1 MSRELDTEK
10 EYFMRATSLIKKA
23 YKEAVEQ
30 KHKATQSMSA
40 YKDINNAQFLGLS
53 LFNTCIWF
61 KTFWA
66 SNLRPRTLRLYR
78 ASLVYYIEIELADK
92 KIDQAAFDKMIAVLS
107 GLKAGDA
114 KDLELRT
121 SAKKQKHLTV
131 KDYKVLDEA
140 LKESKNKWSAA
151 TRIWLNSGIITGLR
165 PIEWR
170 QAVYDEE
177 ENRLIIKNAKNTNGR
192 SHGEFR
198 SFYFDHVT
206 PSEKNTVLQHLKI
219 SFRLSQTDIVWKQY
233 YEGCS
238 NLLKYTAGK
247 LWPSRER
254 HPTLYSARHQF
265 SANMKASGCKPEE
278 IATLMGHAV
287 DDTALTT
294 YGKKANGTRNVKP
307 KINEEEIKRVKR
319 TTSSHKFKI
328 DDLMKKKSKGMKK
341 K

>member
-1 MSRELDTEK
+1 MSREIDTEK
-10 EYFMRATSLIKKA
+10 AYFVRATSLIKKA

-30 KHKATQSMSA
+30 KHAVSKNISA
-40 YKDINNAQFLGLS
+40 YKDINNTQFLGLS
-53 LFNTCIWF
+53 LFNTCVWF
-61 KTFWA
+61 KNFWA
-66 SNLRPRTLRLYR
+66 KTLRPRTLRLYR
-78 ASLVYYIEIELADK
+78 ASLIYYIELELADN
-92 KIDQAAFDKMIAVLS
+92 KIDQAAFDKMKNVLS
-107 GLKAGDA
+107 NLKAGDA
-114 KDLELRT
+114 KDLELKT
-121 SAKKQKHLTV
+121 SAKKQKHLTL
-131 KDYKVLDEA
+131 KDYKVLDDA
-140 LKESKNKWSAA
+140 LKASKNKWSSA
-151 TRIWLNSGIITGLR
+151 TRIWLKSGVITGLR

-198 SFYFDHVT
+198 SFYLDHIT
-206 PSEKNTVLQHLKI
+206 ASEKNTVLQHLKI
-219 SFRLSQTDIVWKQY
+219 AFSLSQKDEVWKQY

-247 LWPSRER
+247 VWPSRER

-319 TTSSHKFKI
+319 TTNSNKFRI
-328 DDLMKKKSKGMKK
+328 DDLMKKKRNGVKK

>member
-1 MSRELDTEK
+1 MSREIDTEK
-10 EYFMRATSLIKKA
+10 EYFVRATSLIKKA

-30 KHKATQSMSA
+30 KHQAAKSISA
-40 YKDINNAQFLGLS
+40 YKDINNTQFLGLS
-53 LFNTCIWF
+53 LFNTCVWF
-61 KTFWA
+61 KNFWA
-66 SNLRPRTLRLYR
+66 GSLRPRTLRLYR
-78 ASLVYYIEIELADK
+78 ASLVYYIELELADK
-92 KIDQAAFDKMIAVLS
+92 RIDQASFDKMKSVLAN
-107 GLKAGDA
+107 LKAGDA

-121 SAKKQKHLTV
+121 SAKKQKHLTL
-131 KDYKVLDEA
+131 KDYKILDEA
-140 LKESKNKWSAA
+140 LKDSKNKWSSA
-151 TRIWLNSGIITGLR
+151 TRIWLKSGIITGLR

-170 QAVYDEE
+170 QAVYDED

-219 SFRLSQTDIVWKQY
+219 AFKLSQTDIVWKQY

-247 LWPSRER
+247 VWPSRER

-319 TTSSHKFKI
+319 TTSSNKFKI
-328 DDLMKKKSKGMKK
+328 DDLMKKKRNGVKK